1 MSGFLHQLAA
11 RSLGLAPQIKLRSA
25 LPYAA
30 PALDS
35 LPLAAINTEYPPTTE
50 RIVGMVPPLS
60 IPDTTRRDALHPDE
74 RLPEPL
80 VAINANGLPMN
91 GRSSSPPSP
100 PIIAGEDEQA
110 RRRSVEFSTPQN
122 ATESSS
128 GISQRSIRT
137 ETGPRSPGSKTP
149 ASVDFIQPT
158 QTVSSEHDLQN
169 HLPDMATLVARLI
182 GQDAPQTTPQATQKA
197 ERPSQPA
204 SSKPA
209 TLIPRP
215 IASHIRPPASRE
227 SQQAEATESAPEVHI
242 TIGRLEVNSPA
253 RPAPLPPPRPRGP
266 APLSLSDYLARRHGG
281 RS

>member
-25 LPYAA
+25 LPYAT

-60 IPDTTRRDALHPDE
+60 IPDTTRHDALQPDE
-74 RLPEPL
+74 GLPEPL

-91 GRSSSPPSP
+91 GRSSNSPSP
-100 PIIAGEDEQA
+100 PIVAGEDEQT
-110 RRRSVEFSTPQN
+110 RRQNVAFSTPKN

-128 GISQRSIRT
+128 ISQIIRA
-137 ETGPRSPGSKTP
+137 ESGSRPKGSKIPTS
-149 ASVDFIQPT
+149 ADFIQPT
-158 QTVSSEHDLQN
+158 QTVSSENDLQN
-169 HLPDMATLVARLI
+169 RLPDMATLVARLI
-182 GQDAPQTTPQATQKA
+182 GQEAPQTAPQITQQS
-197 ERPSQPA
+197 ERPSQPT

-227 SQQAEATESAPEVHI
+227 SQQAATTESAPEIHI
-242 TIGRLEVNSPA
+242 TIGRLEVNPPA
-253 RPAPLPPPRPRGP
+253 RPVPLPPPRPRGP

>member
-50 RIVGMVPPLS
+50 RIVGIVPPLS

-100 PIIAGEDEQA
+100 PIVAGEDEQP
-110 RRRSVEFSTPQN
+110 RRQNVAFSTPKN
-122 ATESSS
+122 STESSS
-128 GISQRSIRT
+128 GISQSIRA
-137 ETGPRSPGSKTP
+137 ETGLRPKGSKIPTS
-149 ASVDFIQPT
+149 ADFIQPT
-158 QTVSSEHDLQN
+158 QTVSSENDLQN
-169 HLPDMATLVARLI
+169 RLPNMATLVARLI
-182 GQDAPQTTPQATQKA
+182 GQDAPQTAPQATQQT
-197 ERPSQPA
+197 ERPSQPT
-204 SSKPA
+204 SSKLA

-215 IASHIRPPASRE
+215 VASHIRPPASRE
-227 SQQAEATESAPEVHI
+227 SQQPAATESAPEIHI
-242 TIGRLEVNSPA
+242 TIGRLEVNPPT

-266 APLSLSDYLARRHGG
+266 APLSLSDYLARRQGG

>member
-50 RIVGMVPPLS
+50 RIVGIVPPLS

-100 PIIAGEDEQA
+100 PIVAGEDEQP
-110 RRRSVEFSTPQN
+110 RRQNVAFSTPKN
-122 ATESSS
+122 STESSS
-128 GISQRSIRT
+128 GISQSIRA
-137 ETGPRSPGSKTP
+137 ETGLRPKGSKIPTS
-149 ASVDFIQPT
+149 ADFIQPT
-158 QTVSSEHDLQN
+158 QTVSSENDLQN
-169 HLPDMATLVARLI
+169 RLPNMATLVARLI
-182 GQDAPQTTPQATQKA
+182 GQDAPQTAPQATQQT
-197 ERPSQPA
+197 ERPSQPT
-204 SSKPA
+204 SSKLA

-215 IASHIRPPASRE
+215 VASHIRPPANRE
-227 SQQAEATESAPEVHI
+227 SQQAAATESAPEVHI
-242 TIGRLEVNSPA
+242 TIGRLEVNPPA
-253 RPAPLPPPRPRGP
+253 RPAPSPPPRPRGP
-266 APLSLSDYLARRHGG
+266 APLSLSDYLARRQGG

>member
-50 RIVGMVPPLS
+50 RIVGIVPPLS

-91 GRSSSPPSP
+91 GRSSNSPSP
-100 PIIAGEDEQA
+100 PIVAGEDEQP
-110 RRRSVEFSTPQN
+110 RRQNVAFPTPKN

-128 GISQRSIRT
+128 ISQIIRA
-137 ETGPRSPGSKTP
+137 ETGLRPKGSKIPTS
-149 ASVDFIQPT
+149 ADFIQPT
-158 QTVSSEHDLQN
+158 QTVSSENDLQN
-169 HLPDMATLVARLI
+169 RLPNMATLVARLI
-182 GQDAPQTTPQATQKA
+182 GQDAPQTAPQATQQT
-197 ERPSQPA
+197 ERPSQPT
-204 SSKPA
+204 SSKLA

-215 IASHIRPPASRE
+215 VASHIRPPANRE
-227 SQQAEATESAPEVHI
+227 SQQAAATESAPEVHI
-242 TIGRLEVNSPA
+242 TIGRLEVNPPA
-253 RPAPLPPPRPRGP
+253 RPAPSPPPRPRGP

>member
-25 LPYAA
+25 LPYAT

-50 RIVGMVPPLS
+50 RIVGIVPPLS

-100 PIIAGEDEQA
+100 ATVAGEDEQP
-110 RRRSVEFSTPQN
+110 RRQNVAFSTPKN
-122 ATESSS
+122 STESSS
-128 GISQRSIRT
+128 GISQSIRA
-137 ETGPRSPGSKTP
+137 ETGLRPKGSKIPTS
-149 ASVDFIQPT
+149 ADFIQPT
-158 QTVSSEHDLQN
+158 QTVSSENDLQN
-169 HLPDMATLVARLI
+169 RLPNMATLVARLI
-182 GQDAPQTTPQATQKA
+182 GQDAPQTAPQATQQT
-197 ERPSQPA
+197 ERPSETT
-204 SSKPA
+204 SSKLA

-215 IASHIRPPASRE
+215 VASHIRPPASRE
-227 SQQAEATESAPEVHI
+227 SQQPAATESAPEVHI
-242 TIGRLEVNSPA
+242 TIGRLEVNPPA

>member
-50 RIVGMVPPLS
+50 RIVGIVPPLS

-100 PIIAGEDEQA
+100 ATVAGEDEQP
-110 RRRSVEFSTPQN
+110 RRQNVAFPTPKN

-128 GISQRSIRT
+128 SISQSIRA
-137 ETGPRSPGSKTP
+137 ESGSRPKGFKIPTS
-149 ASVDFIQPT
+149 ADFIQPT
-158 QTVSSEHDLQN
+158 QTVSSENDLQN

-182 GQDAPQTTPQATQKA
+182 GQDAPQTAPQATQQT
-197 ERPSQPA
+197 ERPSQPT
-204 SSKPA
+204 SSKLA

-215 IASHIRPPASRE
+215 VASHIRPPASRE
-227 SQQAEATESAPEVHI
+227 SQQAAATESAPEIHI
-242 TIGRLEVNSPA
+242 TIGRLEVNPPT

>member
-35 LPLAAINTEYPPTTE
+35 LPLAAINTESPSAE
-50 RIVGMVPPLS
+50 RITGMVPPLS
-60 IPDTTRRDALHPDE
+60 IPDTTSRDALQPNE

-91 GRSSSPPSP
+91 GQSSSPPSP
-100 PIIAGEDEQA
+100 PIVAGEDEQA
-110 RRRSVEFSTPQN
+110 HRQNVEFPTPQS
-122 ATESSS
+122 ATESGSS
-128 GISQRSIRT
+128 ISQSIRA
-137 ETGPRSPGSKTP
+137 EINPRSPGFKKP
-149 ASVDFIQPT
+149 ASADFIQPT
-158 QTVSSEHDLQN
+158 QTVSSENDLQN

-182 GQDAPQTTPQATQKA
+182 GQDAPQTAPQATQQT
-197 ERPSQPA
+197 ERPSETT
-204 SSKPA
+204 SSKLA

-215 IASHIRPPASRE
+215 VASHIRPPASRE
-227 SQQAEATESAPEVHI
+227 SQQAAATESAPEIHI
-242 TIGRLEVNSPA
+242 TIGRLEVNPPT

>member
-35 LPLAAINTEYPPTTE
+35 LPLAAINAESPSAE
-50 RIVGMVPPLS
+50 RIIGMVPPLS
-60 IPDTTRRDALHPDE
+60 IPDTTSRDALQPNE
-74 RLPEPL
+74 CLPEPL
-80 VAINANGLPMN
+80 VAINASGLPMN
-91 GRSSSPPSP
+91 GQSSSPPSP
-100 PIIAGEDEQA
+100 PIVAGENEQP
-110 RRRSVEFSTPQN
+110 RRQSVEFSTSQN

-128 GISQRSIRT
+128 GISQRSIKA
-137 ETGPRSPGSKTP
+137 ETALRSPDSKTP
-149 ASVDFIQPT
+149 AAADFIQPT
-158 QTVSSEHDLQN
+158 QTISSESDLQN
-169 HLPDMATLVARLI
+169 RLPDMATLVARLI
-182 GQDAPQTTPQATQKA
+182 GQFAPQTAPQATQQT
-197 ERPSQPA
+197 ERPSQP

-215 IASHIRPPASRE
+215 VASHIRPPASRE
-227 SQQAEATESAPEVHI
+227 SQQPAATESAPEIHI
-242 TIGRLEVNSPA
+242 TIGRLEVNPPA

>member
-25 LPYAA
+25 LPYAT

-50 RIVGMVPPLS
+50 RIVGIVPPLS

-100 PIIAGEDEQA
+100 PIVAGEDEQP
-110 RRRSVEFSTPQN
+110 RRQNVAFSTPKN
-122 ATESSS
+122 STESSS
-128 GISQRSIRT
+128 GISQRSIRA

-149 ASVDFIQPT
+149 ASADFLQPT
-158 QTVSSEHDLQN
+158 QTISSEN
-169 HLPDMATLVARLI
+169 GLPDMATLVARLI
-182 GQDAPQTTPQATQKA
+182 GQDVPQTAPQIPQPS
-197 ERPSQPA
+197 ERPSQP
-204 SSKPA
+204 SSKPV

-215 IASHIRPPASRE
+215 IASHIRPPANRE
-227 SQQAEATESAPEVHI
+227 SQQPAATESAPEVHI
-242 TIGRLEVNSPA
+242 TIGRLEVNPPA

>member
-35 LPLAAINTEYPPTTE
+35 LPVTEINAEYPSAE
-50 RIVGMVPPLS
+50 RIAGMVPPLS
-60 IPDTTRRDALHPDE
+60 ITDTTRRDALQPDE

-100 PIIAGEDEQA
+100 PILAGEDEQP
-110 RRRSVEFSTPQN
+110 RRQNVAFSTLQN
-122 ATESSS
+122 AAESSS
-128 GISQRSIRT
+128 SISQSIRA
-137 ETGPRSPGSKTP
+137 ESGSRPKGSKIPT
-149 ASVDFIQPT
+149 SVDFTQPT
-158 QTVSSEHDLQN
+158 QTVSSENDLQN
-169 HLPDMATLVARLI
+169 RLPDMATLVARLI
-182 GQDAPQTTPQATQKA
+182 GQDAPQTAPQITQQS
-197 ERPSQPA
+197 ERPSQPT
-204 SSKPA
+204 SNKPV

-227 SQQAEATESAPEVHI
+227 SQQAAATESAPEIHI
-242 TIGRLEVNSPA
+242 TIGRLEVNPPA

>member
-60 IPDTTRRDALHPDE
+60 IPDTTRHDALQPDE
-74 RLPEPL
+74 GLPEPL

-91 GRSSSPPSP
+91 GR
-100 PIIAGEDEQA
+100 A
-110 RRRSVEFSTPQN
+110 F
-122 ATESSS
+122 
-128 GISQRSIRT
+128 
-137 ETGPRSPGSKTP
+137 
-149 ASVDFIQPT
+149 
-158 QTVSSEHDLQN
+158 
-169 HLPDMATLVARLI
+169 PDMATP
-182 GQDAPQTTPQATQKA
+182 GQPGSSSRNTNHATITHA
-197 ERPSQPA
+197 EPTPSQ
-204 SSKPA
+204 
-209 TLIPRP
+209 
-215 IASHIRPPASRE
+215 RPPQQTGNADRLNALSQSAHPSASQ
-227 SQQAEATESAPEVHI
+227 SGVATARSHRVRPEVHI
-242 TIGRLEVNSPA
+242 TIGRLEVNPPA

>member
-25 LPYAA
+25 LPYAT

-50 RIVGMVPPLS
+50 RIVGIVPPLS
-60 IPDTTRRDALHPDE
+60 IPDTTRHDALQPDE

-80 VAINANGLPMN
+80 LAINANGLPMN

-100 PIIAGEDEQA
+100 PILAGEDEQP
-110 RRRSVEFSTPQN
+110 RRQNVAFSTPKN

-128 GISQRSIRT
+128 ISQIIRA
-137 ETGPRSPGSKTP
+137 ESGSRPKGSKIPTS
-149 ASVDFIQPT
+149 ADFIQPT
-158 QTVSSEHDLQN
+158 QTVSSENDLQN
-169 HLPDMATLVARLI
+169 RLPDMATLVARLI
-182 GQDAPQTTPQATQKA
+182 GQDAPQTAPQITQQS
-197 ERPSQPA
+197 ERPSQPT
-204 SSKPA
+204 SNKPV

-227 SQQAEATESAPEVHI
+227 SQQPAATESAPEIHI
-242 TIGRLEVNSPA
+242 TIGRLEVNPPT

>member
-25 LPYAA
+25 LPYAT

-35 LPLAAINTEYPPTTE
+35 LPVTEINAEYPSAE
-50 RIVGMVPPLS
+50 RIAGMVPPLS
-60 IPDTTRRDALHPDE
+60 ITDTTRHDALQPDE
-74 RLPEPL
+74 GLPEPL

-91 GRSSSPPSP
+91 GRSSNSPSP
-100 PIIAGEDEQA
+100 PIVAGEDEQP
-110 RRRSVEFSTPQN
+110 RRQNVEFSTPQN
-122 ATESSS
+122 AAKSSS
-128 GISQRSIRT
+128 SISQSIRSD
-137 ETGPRSPGSKTP
+137 TGPRPTGSKKP
-149 ASVDFIQPT
+149 ASADFIQPT
-158 QTVSSEHDLQN
+158 QTVSNENDLQN
-169 HLPDMATLVARLI
+169 RFPDMATLVARLI
-182 GQDAPQTTPQATQKA
+182 GQDAPQNAPQTTQKA
-197 ERPSQPA
+197 DSPSQLT

-215 IASHIRPPASRE
+215 IASHIRQPASRE
-227 SQQAEATESAPEVHI
+227 SQQAVATESAPEIHI
-242 TIGRLEVNSPA
+242 TIGRLEVNPPA

>member
-35 LPLAAINTEYPPTTE
+35 LPLAAINAESPSAE
-50 RIVGMVPPLS
+50 RIIGMVLPRS
-60 IPDTTRRDALHPDE
+60 IPDTTRHDALQPNE
-74 RLPEPL
+74 CLPEPL
-80 VAINANGLPMN
+80 VAINASGLPMN
-91 GRSSSPPSP
+91 GQSSSPPSP
-100 PIIAGEDEQA
+100 PIVAGENEQP
-110 RRRSVEFSTPQN
+110 RRQSVEFSTPQN

-128 GISQRSIRT
+128 GISQSIRA
-137 ETGPRSPGSKTP
+137 ESGSRPKGSKIPTS
-149 ASVDFIQPT
+149 ADFIQPT
-158 QTVSSEHDLQN
+158 QTVSSENDLQN
-169 HLPDMATLVARLI
+169 RLPDMATLVARLI
-182 GQDAPQTTPQATQKA
+182 GQEAPQTAPQITQQS
-197 ERPSQPA
+197 ERPSQPT

-227 SQQAEATESAPEVHI
+227 SQQAATTESAPEIHI
-242 TIGRLEVNSPA
+242 TIGRLEVNPPA
-253 RPAPLPPPRPRGP
+253 RPVPLPPPRPRGP

>member
-25 LPYAA
+25 LPYAT

-50 RIVGMVPPLS
+50 RIVGIVPPLS

-80 VAINANGLPMN
+80 LAINANGLPMN

-100 PIIAGEDEQA
+100 PIVAGEDEQP
-110 RRRSVEFSTPQN
+110 RRQNVAFSTLQN
-122 ATESSS
+122 AAESSS
-128 GISQRSIRT
+128 SISQSIRA
-137 ETGPRSPGSKTP
+137 ESGSRPKGSKIPTS
-149 ASVDFIQPT
+149 ADFIQPT
-158 QTVSSEHDLQN
+158 QTVSSENDLQN
-169 HLPDMATLVARLI
+169 RLPDMATLVARLI
-182 GQDAPQTTPQATQKA
+182 GQDAPQTAPQITQQS
-197 ERPSQPA
+197 ERPSQPT
-204 SSKPA
+204 SNKPV

-227 SQQAEATESAPEVHI
+227 SQQPAATESAPEIHI
-242 TIGRLEVNSPA
+242 TIGRLEVNPPT

>member
-50 RIVGMVPPLS
+50 RIVGIVPPLS

-100 PIIAGEDEQA
+100 ATVAGEDEQP
-110 RRRSVEFSTPQN
+110 RRQNVAFSTPKN
-122 ATESSS
+122 STESSS
-128 GISQRSIRT
+128 GISQSIRA
-137 ETGPRSPGSKTP
+137 ETGLRPKGSKIPTS
-149 ASVDFIQPT
+149 ADFIQPT
-158 QTVSSEHDLQN
+158 QTVSSENDLQN
-169 HLPDMATLVARLI
+169 RLPNMATLVARLI
-182 GQDAPQTTPQATQKA
+182 GQDVPQTAPQIPQPS
-197 ERPSQPA
+197 ERPSQP
-204 SSKPA
+204 SSKPV

-215 IASHIRPPASRE
+215 IASHIRPPANRE
-227 SQQAEATESAPEVHI
+227 SQQPAATESAPEVHI
-242 TIGRLEVNSPA
+242 TIGRLEVNPPA

>member
-25 LPYAA
+25 LPYAT

-50 RIVGMVPPLS
+50 RIVGIVPPLS

-100 PIIAGEDEQA
+100 PIVAGEDEQP
-110 RRRSVEFSTPQN
+110 RRQNVAFSTPKN

-128 GISQRSIRT
+128 SISQSIRA
-137 ETGPRSPGSKTP
+137 ESGSRPKGFKIPTS
-149 ASVDFIQPT
+149 ADFIQPT
-158 QTVSSEHDLQN
+158 QTVSSENDLQN
-169 HLPDMATLVARLI
+169 RLPDMATLVARLI
-182 GQDAPQTTPQATQKA
+182 GQDAPQTAPQITQQS
-197 ERPSQPA
+197 ERPSQPT
-204 SSKPA
+204 SNKPV

-215 IASHIRPPASRE
+215 VASHIRPPASRE
-227 SQQAEATESAPEVHI
+227 SQQAATTESAPEVHI
-242 TIGRLEVNSPA
+242 TIGRLEVNPPT

>member
-25 LPYAA
+25 LPYAT

-35 LPLAAINTEYPPTTE
+35 LPVTEINAEYPSAE
-50 RIVGMVPPLS
+50 RIAGMVPPLS
-60 IPDTTRRDALHPDE
+60 ITDTTRHDALQPDE
-74 RLPEPL
+74 GLPEPL

-100 PIIAGEDEQA
+100 PILAGEDEQP
-110 RRRSVEFSTPQN
+110 RRQNVAFSTLQN
-122 ATESSS
+122 AAESSS
-128 GISQRSIRT
+128 SISQSIRA
-137 ETGPRSPGSKTP
+137 ESGSRPKGFKIPTS
-149 ASVDFIQPT
+149 ADFIQPT
-158 QTVSSEHDLQN
+158 QTVSSENDLQN
-169 HLPDMATLVARLI
+169 RLPDMATLVARLI
-182 GQDAPQTTPQATQKA
+182 GQDAPQTAPQITQQS
-197 ERPSQPA
+197 ERPSQPT
-204 SSKPA
+204 SNKPV

-227 SQQAEATESAPEVHI
+227 SQQPAATESAPEIHI
-242 TIGRLEVNSPA
+242 TIGRLEVNPPT

>member
-50 RIVGMVPPLS
+50 RIVGIVPPLS
-60 IPDTTRRDALHPDE
+60 ITDTTRHDALQPDE
-74 RLPEPL
+74 GLPEPL
-80 VAINANGLPMN
+80 LAINANGLPMN

-100 PIIAGEDEQA
+100 PILAGEDEQP
-110 RRRSVEFSTPQN
+110 RRQNVAFSTLQN
-122 ATESSS
+122 AAESSS
-128 GISQRSIRT
+128 SISQSIRA
-137 ETGPRSPGSKTP
+137 ESGSRPKGFKIPTS
-149 ASVDFIQPT
+149 ADFIQPT
-158 QTVSSEHDLQN
+158 QTVSSENDLQN
-169 HLPDMATLVARLI
+169 RLPDMATLVARLI
-182 GQDAPQTTPQATQKA
+182 GQDAPQTAPQITQQS
-197 ERPSQPA
+197 ERPSQPT
-204 SSKPA
+204 SNKPV

-227 SQQAEATESAPEVHI
+227 SQQPAATESAPEIHI
-242 TIGRLEVNSPA
+242 TIGRLEVNPPT

>member
-50 RIVGMVPPLS
+50 RIVGIVPPLS

-100 PIIAGEDEQA
+100 ATVAGEDEQP
-110 RRRSVEFSTPQN
+110 RRQNVAFSTPKN
-122 ATESSS
+122 STESSS
-128 GISQRSIRT
+128 GISQSIRA
-137 ETGPRSPGSKTP
+137 ETGLRPKGSKIPTS
-149 ASVDFIQPT
+149 ADFIQPT
-158 QTVSSEHDLQN
+158 QTVSSENDLQN
-169 HLPDMATLVARLI
+169 RLPNMATLVARLI
-182 GQDAPQTTPQATQKA
+182 GQDAPQTAPQATQQT
-197 ERPSQPA
+197 ERPSQPT
-204 SSKPA
+204 SSKLA

-215 IASHIRPPASRE
+215 VASHIRPPANRE
-227 SQQAEATESAPEVHI
+227 SQQAAATESAPEVHI
-242 TIGRLEVNSPA
+242 TIGRLEVNPPA
-253 RPAPLPPPRPRGP
+253 RPAPSPPPRPRGP
-266 APLSLSDYLARRHGG
+266 APLSLSDYLARRQGG

>member
-50 RIVGMVPPLS
+50 RIVGIVPPLS

-100 PIIAGEDEQA
+100 PIVAGEDEQP
-110 RRRSVEFSTPQN
+110 RRQNVAFPTPKN

-128 GISQRSIRT
+128 SISQSIRA
-137 ETGPRSPGSKTP
+137 ESGSRPKGFKIPTS
-149 ASVDFIQPT
+149 ADFIQPT
-158 QTVSSEHDLQN
+158 QTVSSENDLQN
-169 HLPDMATLVARLI
+169 RLPDMATLVARLI
-182 GQDAPQTTPQATQKA
+182 GQDAPQTAPQITQQS
-197 ERPSQPA
+197 ERPSQPT
-204 SSKPA
+204 SNKPV

-227 SQQAEATESAPEVHI
+227 SQQPAATESAPEIHI
-242 TIGRLEVNSPA
+242 TIGRLEVNPPT

>member
-25 LPYAA
+25 LPYAT

-35 LPLAAINTEYPPTTE
+35 LPVKEINAEYPSAE
-50 RIVGMVPPLS
+50 RIAGMVPPLS
-60 IPDTTRRDALHPDE
+60 IPDTTRRDALQPDE

-100 PIIAGEDEQA
+100 ATVAGEDEQP
-110 RRRSVEFSTPQN
+110 RRQNVAFSTPKN

-128 GISQRSIRT
+128 GISQSIRA
-137 ETGPRSPGSKTP
+137 ETGLRPTGSKIPRS
-149 ASVDFIQPT
+149 ADFIQPT
-158 QTVSSEHDLQN
+158 QTVSSENDLQN
-169 HLPDMATLVARLI
+169 GFPNMATLVARLI
-182 GQDAPQTTPQATQKA
+182 GQDAPQTAPQATQQT
-197 ERPSQPA
+197 ERPSETT
-204 SSKPA
+204 SSKLA

-215 IASHIRPPASRE
+215 VASHIRPPASRE
-227 SQQAEATESAPEVHI
+227 SQQAAATESAPEIHI
-242 TIGRLEVNSPA
+242 TIGRLEVNPPT

-281 RS
+281 SS